1 MSSLPAT
8 RSVPSSRGAA
18 QRAGAPLIWAIAG
31 GKGGVGKSLVASN
44 LAVALAGHGMSCV
57 LADADLG
64 GANLHT
70 IFGVSTARRTLSHFL
85 NGEAASLTDVL
96 CETSVPNLR
105 LASGSHAL
113 LGMANLKHTQKEKFL
128 RHITRLGVDHVLLD
142 LGAGS
147 AYNVLDFFLAAR
159 QGILVVVPEP
169 TSVENAYYFLKA
181 AFYRSLRLAARQPNV
196 RAALQRVLGARLKRR
211 VRSPLDLIAGVMRV
225 DRQAGGLLWARAR
238 LFTPGLIVN
247 QITADE
253 HLDLG
258 AAMVD
263 VCAKQLGFRLR
274 YLGALEHDESV
285 VEALKRRR
293 PVLQLFPQSRWSLG
307 VEEIAARL
315 VGAEPPQRTAE
326 ATRPT
331 LPPLDASRPGAYLR
345 SCRERL
351 ALNLTQLTQRTRI
364 RSLDAIENERFDA
377 LPPEPYLHGHV
388 LEYARALGIEQAQT
402 VAEAFLDRYR
412 RTRC

>member
-1 MSSLPAT
+1 MSSLVAT
-8 RSVPSSRGAA
+8 CYAPSKRVVAH
-18 QRAGAPLIWAIAG
+18 RARAPLVWAIGG

-44 LAVALAGHGMSCV
+44 LAVALAGHGMRCV

-70 IFGVSTARRTLSHFL
+70 VFGVPTPRRTLSHFL
-85 NGEAASLTDVL
+85 KGEVASLTDVL

-105 LASGSHAL
+105 LASGSQAL
-113 LGMANLKHTQKEKFL
+113 LGMANLKFTQKETFL
-128 RHITRLGVDHVLLD
+128 RHIRLLGVDHVLLD

-147 AYNVLDFFLAAR
+147 PYHVLDFFLAAR
-159 QGILVVVPEP
+159 QGILVVIPEP
-169 TSVENAYYFLKA
+169 TSIENAYYFLKA

-196 RAALQRVLGARLKRR
+196 RAALQRVLGERANKR

-225 DRQAGGLLWARAR
+225 DRKAGGLLWERAR
-238 LFTPGLIVN
+238 RFTPALIVN
-247 QITADE
+247 QVTDDE
-253 HLDLG
+253 HLGLG
-258 AAMVD
+258 DEMAD

-274 YLGALEHDESV
+274 YLGALERDDSV

-307 VEEIAARL
+307 IEEIVARL
-315 VGAEPPQRTAE
+315 VGAKPPQGA
-326 ATRPT
+326 AQAARPT
-331 LPPLDASRPGAYLR
+331 LPPLDTSRPGAYLR

-351 ALNLTQLTQRTRI
+351 ALNLTQLTQRTQI

-377 LPPEPYLHGHV
+377 LPPEPYVQGHV
-388 LEYARALGIEQAQT
+388 LEYARALGIEQAHS
-402 VAEAFLDRYR
+402 VAAAFLDRYR
-412 RTRC
+412 RARC